1 LNPALRLSEWLTV
14 IEKFKESLPDSAK
27 DDDGADQ
34 YLGEHISGTI
44 LSEMIWLMLLGL
56 SLREMIHDFKYQT
69 LVLFKCCL
77 LQPKVRTYAFMQ
89 SLSANPVISDAFL
102 CLKM

>member
-1 LNPALRLSEWLTV
+1 
-14 IEKFKESLPDSAK
+14 
-27 DDDGADQ
+27 
-34 YLGEHISGTI
+34 
-44 LSEMIWLMLLGL
+44 MIWLMRPGL

-77 LQPKVRTYAFMQ
+77 LQPKVRTFAFMQ
-89 SLSANPVISDAFL
+89 NLIANPAISDAFL